1 MTQCELFQQLAAAD
15 LFPIPVDDGIDNRD
29 LKGMRFVGDTA
40 RFIEAA
46 KALGNRCV
54 FVASRVLLAA
64 DFEYD
69 DEDRRSGDP
78 PATDIPNAI
87 DLLTI
92 RPKLG
97 EFKPHLGRDCGHR
110 AWVRVDHTTLE
121 HVILLPWWERLVEL
135 REEAIAAIIEDRDA
149 TWAKQEEDEQR
160 QRDLL
165 LNRLRGL
172 ITDAQFIQ
180 QSTQIAMQAYAV
192 EQIPALESLGDKVLR
207 TEVQALDAKIKARG
221 LRGKK

>member
-1 MTQCELFQQLAAAD
+1 MTQSELFHELAAAD

-29 LKGMRFVGDTA
+29 LKAMRFVGDTA

-46 KALGNRCV
+46 KALASRCV

-64 DFEYD
+64 DFVYG
-69 DEDRRSGDP
+69 DEDGRTGRT
-78 PATDIPNAI
+78 PAPDEPIAV
-87 DLLTI
+87 DLVTI
-92 RPKLG
+92 RPALG
-97 EFKPHLGRDCGHR
+97 EFKPHLGRHCGHR
-110 AWVRVDHTTLE
+110 AWVRVDRTTLE

-135 REEAIAAIIEDRDA
+135 REEAIAAVIEDRDA
-149 TWAKQEEDEQR
+149 AWAKRVEGEQR
-160 QRDLL
+160 ERDALL
-165 LNRLRGL
+165 VRLRGL

-207 TEVQALDAKIKARG
+207 TEIQALDAKIKARG